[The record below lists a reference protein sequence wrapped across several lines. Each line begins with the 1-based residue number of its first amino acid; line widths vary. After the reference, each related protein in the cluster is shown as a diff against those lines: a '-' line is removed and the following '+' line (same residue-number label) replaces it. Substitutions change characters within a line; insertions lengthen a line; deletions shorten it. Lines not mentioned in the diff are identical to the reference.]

1 MNYFIARLKEP
12 STHAGIAALIA
23 CVAAFLP
30 QYAQYI
36 LGVAGVFG
44 FTAAALPEQSTKN

>member
-1 MNYFIARLKEP
+1 MDYIIARLKEP

-23 CVAAFLP
+23 AAAAFLP

-36 LGVAGVFG
+36 MGVAGVFG
-44 FTAAALPEQSTKN
+44 LTAVAMPDQKN